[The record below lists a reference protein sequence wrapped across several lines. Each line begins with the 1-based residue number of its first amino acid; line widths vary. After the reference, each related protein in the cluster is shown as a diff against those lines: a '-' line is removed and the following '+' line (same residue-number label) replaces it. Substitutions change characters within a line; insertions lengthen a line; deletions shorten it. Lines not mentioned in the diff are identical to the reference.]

1 MWDKWREQELGLFK
15 LEFEGIHGIVLCSK
29 CYFMEDET
37 GKAKAS
43 SKGSSKSQNK
53 LKWKR
58 YKAALEGGLDT
69 VTNRGISIRKNSAV
83 MCTFEQKNKRWGLLD
98 GIHNRKSMKRWQLSV
113 GSNDKRLSVHEA
125 MFWPIMQIT
134 QRQFFG
140 FGDRFFNVEDF
151 KRPDW
156 ICGSF
161 SSAFQ
166 LTGLLATP
174 HNCIGGE
181 PFSFKCGARNAIW
194 SEKINFPKGLL
205 GQPLFCSTLR
215 NFFPAATWPEF
226 FAGFV
231 SFTSVVTAGSQP
243 QCSTRLPTVDDNL

>member
-1 MWDKWREQELGLFK
+1 
-15 LEFEGIHGIVLCSK
+15 
-29 CYFMEDET
+29 MEDET

-83 MCTFEQKNKRWGLLD
+83 MCTYEQKNKHWVLLD
-98 GIHNRKSMKRWQLSV
+98 GIHNRISSMKQWQPGV
-113 GSNDKRLSVHEA
+113 GSNDKRLFVHEA
-125 MFWPIMQIT
+125 MFWAIMQIT
-134 QRQFFG
+134 QKQFSG

-151 KRPDW
+151 KRPNR

-166 LTGLLATP
+166 LTGLLAT
-174 HNCIGGE
+174 
-181 PFSFKCGARNAIW
+181 R
-194 SEKINFPKGLL
+194 
-205 GQPLFCSTLR
+205 T
-215 NFFPAATWPEF
+215 
-226 FAGFV
+226 
-231 SFTSVVTAGSQP
+231 TALEGSHFRSNVGRGMQFGV
-243 QCSTRLPTVDDNL
+243 RR

>member
-1 MWDKWREQELGLFK
+1 
-15 LEFEGIHGIVLCSK
+15 
-29 CYFMEDET
+29 
-37 GKAKAS
+37 
-43 SKGSSKSQNK
+43 
-53 LKWKR
+53 
-58 YKAALEGGLDT
+58 
-69 VTNRGISIRKNSAV
+69 
-83 MCTFEQKNKRWGLLD
+83 MCTYEQKNKRWVLLD
-98 GIHNRKSMKRWQLSV
+98 GIHNRISSMKRWQLDV

-134 QRQFFG
+134 HFFG

-166 LTGLLATP
+166 VTGLLATP

-194 SEKINFPKGLL
+194 SEKINLPKGFL

-215 NFFPAATWPEF
+215 HFLPAATWQEF

-243 QCSTRLPTVDDNL
+243 QCSTRLPTEDDNL